1 MNFEYRTFLSMNH
14 HMHSSEDVAQVCLVV
29 ENNKDTALIP
39 LYCFDNTMHAIAN
52 GFTRMDRMINGFLV
66 PLNTRKLDSIDAK
79 LIYDIFANGN
89 NIGRFKYKDR
99 EYIVGPGMLYD
110 IGEEKLIVL
119 VCKKVLFKKTDG
131 FLDPTMTEISFLM
144 DPSFFTFG
152 NHPMR
157 KKIINRLDRA
167 CYDYKVHV
175 RHLDYLSTTIIHEKS
190 LCYSQ
195 EKKIHERAKDLA
207 TNVLT
212 NLYLVS

>member
-14 HMHSSEDVAQVCLVV
+14 CMNSSEDVAQVCLVV

-39 LYCFDNTMHAIAN
+39 LYYFDNTMHVIAN
-52 GFTRMDRMINGFLV
+52 GFNRMDRMINGLLV
-66 PLNTRKLDSIDAK
+66 PLNTRKFNSINAK
-79 LIYDIFANGN
+79 FIYEIFADGS
-89 NIGRFKYKDR
+89 GMSRFKHKDR
-99 EYIVGPGMLYD
+99 EYIVGPGLLYD

-131 FLDPTMTEISFLM
+131 LLDPTVTEISFLM

-157 KKIINRLDRA
+157 KKIINKLDRA
-167 CYDYKVHV
+167 CYDYKVYV
-175 RHLDYLSTTIIHEKS
+175 RHLNNLSTMIIHEKP
-190 LCYSQ
+190 LCDNQ
-195 EKKIHERAKDLA
+195 EKKIRERAKDLA
-207 TNVLT
+207 TNVLA